1 MLAVVDLWTVDLG
14 EAEESSCNAFSQG
27 GQYKEVPTERETERE
42 RERERKFDTPA
53 EQRRGRLFNYDNEVQ
68 PSALS
73 LSLSLSRLFLTFQ
86 DDDFC
91 VRGEIYFAA
100 ATATTF

>member
-42 RERERKFDTPA
+42 RERER
-53 EQRRGRLFNYDNEVQ
+53 V
-68 PSALS
+68 
-73 LSLSLSRLFLTFQ
+73 
-86 DDDFC
+86 
-91 VRGEIYFAA
+91 
-100 ATATTF
+100 

>member
-27 GQYKEVPTERETERE
+27 GQYPQRETRKYPQRERQNENERE
-42 RERERKFDTPA
+42 REFDTPA

-73 LSLSLSRLFLTFQ
+73 LSTFLDFSR
-86 DDDFC
+86 
-91 VRGEIYFAA
+91 
-100 ATATTF
+100 

>member
-73 LSLSLSRLFLTFQ
+73 LSLSRLFLTFQ